1 MHGIETAFIARVDTD
16 TIEVKTS
23 QPGKPGQLQR
33 LRRRRRRGPMG
44 KGRCL
49 R

>member
-23 QPGKPGQLQR
+23 QPGKPGPASAPASATATR
-33 LRRRRRRGPMG
+33 PNG
-44 KGRCL
+44 
-49 R
+49 